1 MGARRVAWDDSDVEY
16 QRVREG
22 VAGTPWTVDHE
33 LVSGVGT
40 AVLVRRLERP
50 PSESEEPAAR
60 VGSDNVPGDV
70 VSENVGKQ
78 TLNCGDVFRPK
89 SPMGTADWPGRSGQA
104 SVPSPG
110 PDPASFGDLATVRAM
125 GTDQTAPVIGFD
137 TEFTYDTGGRRTI
150 DSYQFSVFDPLD
162 SGYRFDIVLLPLA
175 DGAVRHTDGGGSYGG
190 PLVIADCL
198 AVVIRESGLWR
209 SAGLPDPRGVARRD
223 FWVGGDYVASM
234 SALYARHGVGVVLVG
249 HYLPADLTAFARPR
263 RRRGDGRFDDIMRRV
278 TSASGGLVSLK
289 PIRMAAIS
297 GPRGSSQRYLPLSI
311 TVRDTMGQAAAGSNS
326 LKSLGE
332 VCGVPKLDV
341 GDAIED
347 MTGFRHDNLVDFLE
361 YGVNDA
367 AIVLEYSTALWGV
380 NAVPPVTLSGGGAH
394 ALRAGIKGYL
404 GVSSNAEF
412 SARFQGLV
420 SVDEGQEVSDDGL
433 SYYAVRSQTP
443 VDGDANQV
451 HSAFK
456 KSFHGGWNS
465 CLKVGHFP
473 TMTYDHD
480 IQSAYPSAMAA
491 VVDVDFENGCVEEV
505 IKDRALSVDDFP
517 LGFTTPLAAYVSWE
531 FPEGVEPCLPVQVG
545 QSIIYPRTSEGIG
558 AAQGEGMAAVEFD
571 SFEGAWCCGPELL
584 LALKLGGHV
593 DVQIGYRLRVLDRD
607 GEPSR
612 SMRAAV
618 QQMVADRA
626 AAKRIWGKGS
636 LVELMI
642 KVATNSCYG
651 KLAQDVAERRGWNS
665 WAEEMESIGGSA
677 VTSPFHAAM
686 ITSLV
691 RAFLLGMANQVDLLS
706 VTTDGFITPEADVE
720 RCDAFGLA
728 EVFRASREALV
739 GDPSVWEVKHQQDD
753 LTNLTTRGNVSMSP
767 GGVLAKAGLKTPD
780 GIERGG
786 SIAEREWFVDTAVSR
801 DGKILNA
808 YTSFPSFRELSRT
821 ADRLDFGP
829 VHRQPVVSLDFDM
842 KRQPMLDELRADEV
856 RGHEVA
862 GYDTAA
868 WETVADYSR
877 GRDIARHIAAMRP
890 GTTGEDRPTGTLRTV
905 SDMKTWK
912 RRYDSA
918 VGRRIRTV
926 ESALVTELVAAHK
939 EGLIAVPVLA
949 SRVQVA
955 QKIAYLS
962 SLGLGDFTR
971 AQWEHMSKRDR
982 RARVLADA
990 DLNALAEVV
999 DGLPDW

>member
-1 MGARRVAWDDSDVEY
+1 MNRVSTPSGDGWESEYARVE
-16 QRVREG
+16 EG
-22 VAGTPWTVDHE
+22 VAGTPWTVDRE
-33 LVSGVGT
+33 LVSGVDT
-40 AVLVRRLERP
+40 AVLVRRVERP
-50 PSESEEPAAR
+50 LSGSEQPAAR
-60 VGSDNVPGDV
+60 VDSDNVPGNV
-70 VSENVGKQ
+70 VSENAEKQ
-78 TLNCGDVFRPK
+78 PLTCGDAFRPK
-89 SPMGTADWPGRSGQA
+89 SPMGTADWPGRNGQD

-150 DSYQFSVFDPLD
+150 DSYQFSVFDPED
-162 SGYRFDIVLLPLA
+162 SGYRFDIVLLPLV
-175 DGAVRHTDGGGSYGG
+175 DGAVRHVDGGGSYGG
-190 PLVIADCL
+190 PLAIADCL

-209 SAGLPDPRGVARRD
+209 AAGLSDLRGVARRG
-223 FWVGGDYVASM
+223 FWVSGDYVASM
-234 SALYARHGVGVVLVG
+234 SALYGRHGIGVVLAG

-263 RRRGDGRFDDIMRRV
+263 RRRGDGRYDDIMRRV

-347 MTGFRHDNLVDFLE
+347 MTGFRRDHLADFLE

-404 GVSSNAEF
+404 GVCSNAEF
-412 SARFQGLV
+412 SARFKGLV
-420 SVDEGQEVSDDGL
+420 SVDAGQEVSDDGL

-465 CLKVGHFP
+465 CLKVGHFS
-473 TMTYDHD
+473 TTTYDHD
-480 IQSAYPSAMAA
+480 IQS
-491 VVDVDFENGCVEEV
+491 
-505 IKDRALSVDDFP
+505 VDDFP
-517 LGFTTPLAAYVSWE
+517 MGFTTSLVAYVSWE
-531 FPEGVEPCLPVQVG
+531 FPEDVEPCLPVQVG
-545 QSIIYPRTSEGIG
+545 QSIIYPRTSDGIG
-558 AAQGEGMAAVEFD
+558 AAQGEGMAAVDFD

-584 LALKLGGHV
+584 LALRLGARV
-593 DVQIGYRLRVLDRD
+593 DVQIGYRLRVLEHG

-677 VTSPFHAAM
+677 VTSPYHASM

-786 SIAEREWFVDTAVSR
+786 SVAEREWFVDTAVSR

-829 VHRQPVVSLDFDM
+829 VHRTPAVSLDFDM
-842 KRQPMLDELRADEV
+842 KRQPLLDGLRADEV

-862 GYDTAA
+862 GYDTVA
-868 WETVADYSR
+868 WGTVVEYSR

-912 RRYDSA
+912 RRYDSV

-926 ESALVTELVAAHK
+926 GSALLTELVAAHK
-939 EGLIAVPVLA
+939 EGLVVVPVLA
-949 SRVQVA
+949 SRVPVA

-990 DLNALAEVV
+990 DLNELAEVV